1 LLVAHGTPP
10 LARSAR
16 TLVAAVRPAVDAQ
29 TMLFSVGQYRQ
40 SVPPYLKRTLTLV
53 EYRGEL
59 AFGMEQEPGLGV
71 MSFGEFERQ
80 WRASTNAVAFFD
92 PNKWQALCD
101 AGFPGR
107 VLGADRYSIA
117 VSRQ

>member
-1 LLVAHGTPP
+1 
-10 LARSAR
+10 
-16 TLVAAVRPAVDAQ
+16 
-29 TMLFSVGQYRQ
+29 MLFSVGQYRQ

-53 EYRGEL
+53 GYTGEL
-59 AFGMEQEPGLGV
+59 AFGMEQEPGLNTMG
-71 MSFGEFERQ
+71 FDEFERQ
-80 WRASTNAVAFFD
+80 WRASKNAVAFFD
-92 PNKWQALCD
+92 PEKWQALSS